1 MATLAHGVATPRASA
16 RQRLTSPRNMG
27 YLLVL
32 PAVVYVLA
40 LIGFPLVLGVWYS
53 LTNTTVATPGRFVG
67 LQNFIDVTRDP
78 TFSLAVRNTLIIGV
92 VATVAKIT
100 LSVALAFLML
110 GAFPGRGILRTLFV
124 LPWTIPIALST
135 IAYKWMVHSQYSV
148 INWMLIQVG
157 ILDQG
162 IQWLGKPIPAMAAV
176 IFVSTWRAVP
186 FGAITVL
193 AGLTAIPTEVI
204 EAARIDGAGW
214 WARFRHVIVPII
226 APILFIA
233 LLFDLIF
240 TLTELTVVF
249 VLTGGGPIDQT
260 QILANYSLQVGV
272 SGGQLGQGA
281 AIALYL
287 LPVLLIL
294 TVLSLRHIGKREGL

>member
-1 MATLAHGVATPRASA
+1 MATLARGVAAPRSLAHRLSTPRIA
-16 RQRLTSPRNMG
+16 G

-32 PAVVYVLA
+32 PAIVYVLA

-53 LTNTTVATPGRFVG
+53 LTDTTVARPGTFVG
-67 LQNFIDVTRDP
+67 LQNFVDAAKDP
-78 TFSLAVRNTLIIGV
+78 TFRLAVRNTLIIGV
-92 VATVAKIT
+92 IATAAKIT

-110 GAFPGRGILRTLFV
+110 GAFPGRGILRVLFV

-135 IAYKWMVHSQYSV
+135 IAYKWMFHSQYSV
-148 INWMLIQVG
+148 INWILVNLG
-157 ILDQG
+157 IVDQG
-162 IQWLGKPIPAMAAV
+162 IQWLGTPIPAMAAV

-193 AGLTAIPTEVI
+193 AGLTAIPTDVI

-214 WARFRHVIVPII
+214 WARFTKVIVPII

-249 VLTGGGPIDQT
+249 ILTGGGPVDQT
-260 QILANYSLQVGV
+260 QVLANYALQVGV
-272 SGGQLGQGA
+272 NGTQLGQGA

-294 TVLSLRHIGKREGL
+294 TILSLRHIGKREGM

>member
-1 MATLAHGVATPRASA
+1 MATLARGVTAQRSLAYRLRTPRYA
-16 RQRLTSPRNMG
+16 G

-32 PAVVYVLA
+32 PAIVYVLA

-53 LTNTTVATPGRFVG
+53 LTDVTVARPGTFVG
-67 LQNFIDVTRDP
+67 LRNFADALKDP
-78 TFSLAVRNTLIIGV
+78 TFILATRNTLIIGV
-92 VATVAKIT
+92 IATAAKIT

-110 GAFPGRGILRTLFV
+110 GAFPGRGIMRVLFV

-135 IAYKWMVHSQYSV
+135 IAYKWMFHSQYSV
-148 INWMLIQVG
+148 INWILIQLG
-157 ILDQG
+157 IIDQG
-162 IQWLGKPIPAMAAV
+162 IQWLGTPIPAMAAV

-214 WARFRHVIVPII
+214 WARFTKVIVPII

-249 VLTGGGPIDQT
+249 ILTGGGPVNQT
-260 QILANYSLQVGV
+260 QVLANYALQVGV
-272 SGGQLGQGA
+272 NGTQLGQGA

-287 LPVLLIL
+287 LPLLLIL
-294 TVLSLRHIGKREGL
+294 TVLSLRSIGKREGM